1 MTGGVAALWL
11 AHHGK
16 GDLIQHFS
24 KDEIT
29 LQVAFKKVLELAA
42 NNKEGWVDGDSKNDE
57 YLRKYGHGM
66 IDAEAILKISLNEIT
81 SKVLTSKSRRL
92 VGQERAL
99 EEESEEAAAHKDM
112 MDLLLE
118 TGYDEDTLKLL
129 QGNKDDLEHFFTE
142 LVYMKSKDDAVMS
155 SVLRA
160 KLGQD

>member
-1 MTGGVAALWL
+1 
-11 AHHGK
+11 
-16 GDLIQHFS
+16 
-24 KDEIT
+24 
-29 LQVAFKKVLELAA
+29 
-42 NNKEGWVDGDSKNDE
+42 
-57 YLRKYGHGM
+57 
-66 IDAEAILKISLNEIT
+66 
-81 SKVLTSKSRRL
+81 
-92 VGQERAL
+92 
-99 EEESEEAAAHKDM
+99 M